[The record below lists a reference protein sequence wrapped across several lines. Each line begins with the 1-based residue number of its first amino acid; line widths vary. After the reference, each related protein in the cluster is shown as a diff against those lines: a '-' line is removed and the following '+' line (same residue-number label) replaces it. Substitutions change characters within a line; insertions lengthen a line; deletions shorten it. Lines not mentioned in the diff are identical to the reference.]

1 MNEGIIIDGSFVEV
15 PRQRNSREENKL
27 IKEGKGDEL
36 WNAEEGD
43 TEDDKKHKANKKIGT
58 GGTCVRVHG
67 GEHARDAQPGG
78 RFSPKCRPDNL
89 HVSGLQH
96 VEI

>member
-1 MNEGIIIDGSFVEV
+1 MRGFIDGSFVEV
-15 PRQRNSREENKL
+15 PRQRN
-27 IKEGKGDEL
+27 IK
-36 WNAEEGD
+36 A
-43 TEDDKKHKANKKIGT
+43 GT
-58 GGTCVRVHG
+58 GGTCVRVYG

-78 RFSPKCRPDNL
+78 RFSPKCHPDNL